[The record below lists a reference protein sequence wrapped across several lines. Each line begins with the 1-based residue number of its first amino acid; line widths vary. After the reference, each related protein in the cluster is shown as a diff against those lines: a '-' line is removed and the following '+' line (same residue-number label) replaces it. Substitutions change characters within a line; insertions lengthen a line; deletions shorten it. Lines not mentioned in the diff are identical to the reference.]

1 MEKIPII
8 CLIGSSRFRRAFVL
22 EGHRLETTGH
32 LVLCMTFFQHS
43 DNIDVSP
50 EQREILRRVDRK
62 RIDLSDEVCVINVG
76 GYVGEDTR
84 KEIEYAESCGKKI
97 TYLEN
102 IKHLPNYNEPI
113 YPLVF

>member
-1 MEKIPII
+1 MDNIPII
-8 CLIGSSRFRRAFVL
+8 CLIGSSRFRRSFVE

-50 EQREILRRVDRK
+50 EHREILRKVDRK
-62 RIDLSDEVCVINVG
+62 RIDLSDEVRVLNVG
-76 GYVGEDTR
+76 GYIGEDTR

-97 TYLEN
+97 SYLKGN
-102 IKHLPNYNEPI
+102 P
-113 YPLVF
+113 